1 MSKKDKNEKNTP
13 QEEPESKASEAE
25 EAAPEQEPPKDQEQA
40 PETYTL
46 TREQMEKME
55 GLAKQLA
62 TLNDQHLRL
71 AAEYDNYRKR
81 TTREKEN
88 VYQDAKADTIAKFLE
103 VYDNLERAVKQEG
116 DEENAHKKGME
127 MIFHQ
132 LENILTGLGVTIE
145 DPAGQPFDPNKHN
158 AVMHIEDGELGENTV
173 AQVFQKGFLLNGRV
187 IRFATV
193 QVAN

>member
-13 QEEPESKASEAE
+13 QEEPESKAPEAE

-88 VYQDAKADTIAKFLE
+88 VYQDAKVDTIAKFLE
-103 VYDNLERAVKQEG
+103 VYDNLERAVKQAG